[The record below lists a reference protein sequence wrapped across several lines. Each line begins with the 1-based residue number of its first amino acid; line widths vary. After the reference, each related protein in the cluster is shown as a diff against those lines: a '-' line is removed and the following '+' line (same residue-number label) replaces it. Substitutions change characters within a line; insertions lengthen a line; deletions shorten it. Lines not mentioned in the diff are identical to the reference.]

1 MSSTAPSVP
10 SRAKVVIIGGGI
22 AGCSIA
28 YHLAKMGE
36 PDVVLIERKT
46 LTCGTT
52 WHAAGIVGQ
61 LRSSKAQTDLAI
73 YTTRLFREL
82 EEETGQPTGYIENG
96 SLGLALSEARD
107 EDVRRSVS
115 RAKYAGVEAQY
126 LSPAEI
132 AERFP
137 YVFTDDLR
145 GAYFVPGNGQ
155 VNPVDVTNALAK
167 GARNRGVR
175 IIENL
180 KADRIIIRN
189 GVAKGVETAAGTI
202 EADTVILCGGM
213 WTRDFAD
220 AHGVSVPL
228 QAAEHFYIVTEAIPN
243 LPKNFPVISS
253 VEEHNYFKE
262 DAGKLLVG
270 AFEPKAKPW
279 GLKGIPEDFCFDSLP
294 EDFDHFAP
302 ILESA
307 VARIPLLQTAGIQ
320 LFFNGPESFTPD
332 NRHYLGETPEVKN
345 LFVAAGFNS
354 NGILSSGGVGKITAE
369 WVINRR
375 PSVSMQALD
384 IRRMMPFMS
393 NKSYL
398 ADRTVETLGL
408 TLSTHLPA
416 KQMTTARGTRRLPL
430 HDRLIAAGAAMGE
443 RSGWEQPMFYGEPGS
458 TPKFEYSFHRP
469 GWFENSKAES
479 LAIQNKVALI
489 DNSNFSKYIVEGP
502 DSLAALE
509 HICAA
514 RIDRPVGSLVY
525 TQWLNEAGGIEADVT
540 VTRLA
545 ETKFMVL
552 TGGPM
557 QVRDFN
563 WMTRNFPEGLA
574 VWAYDVTNAW
584 SMLSIMGPNSRE
596 LLSRISPNSFATSD
610 FPFGTSKWIELGY
623 AKVIANRL
631 TYVGELGWELLI
643 PVEFT
648 LHVYEKLLEAGAD
661 LGLTHAGHFAV
672 DSCRMEKAYRRW
684 GHDIDEDGTP
694 IEAGLKFAVD
704 FDKPAFI
711 GRDALLAQREKGKIR
726 QRLVLFRLTQ
736 DDENTPMLHHGEP
749 IFLGDR
755 CVGAITSGAWGHRL
769 GASLGIGYVSDA
781 DNVSAEMIKA
791 GGFEIEVAL
800 KRYPAIAQ
808 LQPFYD
814 PKSDRVRA

>member
-1 MSSTAPSVP
+1 MTAQISVP

-36 PDVVLIERKT
+36 PDVVLIERKS
-46 LTCGTT
+46 LTSGTT

-96 SLGLALSEARD
+96 SLGLALSQARD
-107 EDVRRSVS
+107 EDIRRSVS

-126 LSPAEI
+126 LERAEI

-137 YVFTDDLR
+137 YVLSDDLK

-167 GARNRGVR
+167 GARSRGVR

-180 KADRIIIRN
+180 KADRIIIRD
-189 GVAKGVETAAGTI
+189 GVAKGVETSAGAI

-213 WTRDFAD
+213 WTRDFAH
-220 AHGVSVPL
+220 AHGVSIPL
-228 QAAEHFYIVTEAIPN
+228 QAAEHFYIVTESIPG

-253 VEEHNYFKE
+253 VEEHCYFKE

-270 AFEPKAKPW
+270 AFEPVAKPW
-279 GLKGIPEDFCFDSLP
+279 ALEGIPDDFCFTSLP
-294 EDFDHFAP
+294 EDFAHFEP
-302 ILESA
+302 ILEKA
-307 VARIPLLQTAGIQ
+307 VARLPMLETAGIQ

-332 NRHYLGETPEVKN
+332 NRHFLGETPEVRG

-369 WVINRR
+369 WVINQR
-375 PSVSMQALD
+375 PSISMQALD

-398 ADRTVETLGL
+398 ADRTVESLGL

-416 KQMTTARGTRRLPL
+416 KQMTTARGARHLPL

-443 RSGWEQPMFYGEPGS
+443 RSGWEQPMFYGAPGS
-458 TPKFEYSFHRP
+458 RPAFEYSFGRP
-469 GWFENSKAES
+469 GWFENSRAEAK
-479 LAIQNKVALI
+479 AIQEKVALI
-489 DNSNFSKYIVEGP
+489 DNSNFSKYMVEGP
-502 DSLAALE
+502 DALAALN
-509 HICAA
+509 HISAA
-514 RIDRPVGSLVY
+514 NIDRPVGSLIY
-525 TQWLNEAGGIEADVT
+525 TQWLNELGGIEADVT
-540 VTRLA
+540 VTRLGP
-545 ETKFMVL
+545 TKFLVL

-557 QVRDFN
+557 QVRDFD
-563 WMTRNFPEGLA
+563 WMTRHFPAGLS

-584 SMLSIMGPNSRE
+584 SMLSIMGPNSRD
-596 LLSRISPNSFATSD
+596 LLSRLSPDSFDTKD
-610 FPFGTSKWIELGY
+610 FPFGTSKSIECGY
-623 AKVIANRL
+623 AKIIANRL

-672 DSCRMEKAYRRW
+672 DCCRMEKAYRRW
-684 GHDIDEDGTP
+684 GHDIDEESTP
-694 IEAGLKFAVD
+694 IDAGLKFAVD

-711 GRDALLAQREKGKIR
+711 GRDALVDQRDKGTIR
-726 QRLVLFRLTQ
+726 QRLVLFRLDQT
-736 DDENTPMLHHGEP
+736 DDATPMLHHGEP
-749 IFLGDR
+749 IFLGDK
-755 CVGAITSGAWGHRL
+755 CVGAITSGAWGHRVE
-769 GASLGIGYVSDA
+769 ASLGIGYVGDPV
-781 DNVSAEMIKA
+781 NVTNEMIKA

-800 KRYPAIAQ
+800 KRYSATAQ
-808 LQPFYD
+808 LQPWYD

>member
-1 MSSTAPSVP
+1 MSAPLPNLP

-28 YHLAKMGE
+28 YHLAKMGQ
-36 PDVVLIERKT
+36 PDVVLLERKT

-82 EEETGQPTGYIENG
+82 EEETGLHTGYIENG
-96 SLGLALSEARD
+96 SLGYALSEARD
-107 EDVRRSVS
+107 EDIRRSVS
-115 RAKYAGVEAQY
+115 RAQYAGVEAQY
-126 LSPAEI
+126 LTPAEI
-132 AERFP
+132 RERFS
-137 YVFTDDLR
+137 YLNTDGIR

-167 GARNRGVR
+167 GARARGVR

-180 KADRIIIRN
+180 KADRIIIRD

-228 QAAEHFYIVTEAIPN
+228 QAAEHFYIVTEPVAN

-253 VEEHNYFKE
+253 AEEHSYFKE

-270 AFEPKAKPW
+270 AFEPVAKPW
-279 GLKGIPEDFCFDSLP
+279 GMGGIPEDFCFDTLP
-294 EDFDHFAP
+294 EDFSHFEP
-302 ILESA
+302 ILEQA
-307 VARIPLLQTAGIQ
+307 VARLPMLETAGIQ

-332 NRHYLGETPEVKN
+332 NRHYLGETPEVRG

-369 WVINRR
+369 WVINGR
-375 PSVSMQALD
+375 PSLSMQTLD

-393 NKSYL
+393 NKAYL
-398 ADRTVETLGL
+398 VDRTVETLGL
-408 TLSTHLPA
+408 TMSVHLPA

-443 RSGWEQPMFYGEPGS
+443 RSGWEQPMFYGEPGT
-458 TPKFEYSFHRP
+458 TPKFEYSFGRP
-469 GWFENSKAES
+469 GWFENGKAES

-502 DSLAALE
+502 DAVAALE
-509 HICAA
+509 YVCAN

-525 TQWLNEAGGIEADVT
+525 TQMLNEVGGIEADIT
-540 VTRLA
+540 VTRLGP
-545 ETKFMVL
+545 TKFMVL

-557 QVRDFN
+557 QVRDFH
-563 WMTRNFPEGLA
+563 WMTRHFPEGLR

-596 LLSRISPNSFATSD
+596 LLSRISPNSFATAD
-610 FPFGTSKWIELGY
+610 FPFGTSQWIECGY

-643 PVEFT
+643 PTEFT
-648 LHVYEKLLEAGAD
+648 LHVYEKLLEAGQD
-661 LGLTHAGHFAV
+661 LGLVHAGHFAV
-672 DSCRMEKAYRRW
+672 DCCRMEKAYRRW
-684 GHDIDEDGTP
+684 GHDIDEESTP
-694 IEAGLKFAVD
+694 IDAGLRFAVD
-704 FDKPAFI
+704 FDKGDFV
-711 GRDALLAQREKGKIR
+711 GRDALVAQRERGTIR
-726 QRLVLFRLTQ
+726 QRLVLFRV
-736 DDENTPMLHHGEP
+736 DDEDAPMLHHGEP

-755 CVGAITSGAWGHRL
+755 CVGAITSGAWGHRVE
-769 GASLGIGYVSDA
+769 ASLGIGYVGDET
-781 DNVSAEMIKA
+781 NVSNEMIKA

-800 KRYPAIAQ
+800 KRYKVTAQ
-808 LQPFYD
+808 LQPWYD
-814 PKSDRVRA
+814 PKSERVRA